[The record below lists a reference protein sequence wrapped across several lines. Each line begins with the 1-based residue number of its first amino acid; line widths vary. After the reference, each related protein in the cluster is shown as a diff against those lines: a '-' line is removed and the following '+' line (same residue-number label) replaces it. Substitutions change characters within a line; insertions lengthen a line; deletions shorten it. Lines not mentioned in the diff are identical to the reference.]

1 VKVRSDVP
9 QYRNSHTCRQLDSNP
24 FARIWNLVWKETIQ
38 FLRYRLLLIFVLA
51 FPVLNLISTAGSIGE
66 GIRHVP
72 TAVYDQD
79 LSPTSRRL
87 VAMLRNSRYFDP
99 DYHVNSQAELERLL
113 NKGTAKVGLVIPP
126 DFGAELKVEGQSA
139 TVQLLLDGTET
150 TTALL
155 AQAYLEETAYE
166 YVQRTLGQE
175 PAGGVMTIG
184 ELEQVEARPQAWFN
198 EDLRKEILDL
208 PDELADSLALLA
220 IFLPALLIARERERG
235 TLEQLFVTPMRP
247 IELIV
252 GKSLLAFSITYLGF
266 MGMLALNVFHFQI
279 PLHGSP
285 ALLMILTGYY
295 ILVEMGWGLLI
306 STITKTQGQSL
317 LGGYIVGVVEV
328 ILSGRVLPVEY
339 MPRVARVLSLL
350 MPSRHYTTIV
360 RGIMLKS
367 STLMDLWP
375 QVVILGVLGVLLYTL
390 AANRLRKG
398 LD

>member
-1 VKVRSDVP
+1 M
-9 QYRNSHTCRQLDSNP
+9 
-24 FARIWNLVWKETIQ
+24 FARIWNLVWKEAIQ
-38 FLRYRLLLIFVLA
+38 FWRYRLLLIFVLV
-51 FPVLNLISTAGSIGE
+51 FPVLNLMSAAGSIGE
-66 GIRHVP
+66 GIKHIP

-79 LSPTSRRL
+79 CSSASRRL
-87 VAMLRNSRYFDP
+87 VTMLRNSRYFDP
-99 DYHVNSQAELERLL
+99 DYHVNSRAELEQLL
-113 NKGTAKVGLVIPP
+113 KKGTAKVGLVIPR
-126 DFGAELKVEGQSA
+126 DFGTKLKVEGQGA
-139 TVQLLLDGTET
+139 TAQVLLDGTET

-175 PAGGVMTIG
+175 SAGGVMAIG
-184 ELEQVEARPQAWFN
+184 ELEQVEACPQAWFN

-208 PDELADSLALLA
+208 PDELADSLVLLA

-252 GKSLLAFSITYLGF
+252 GKSLLAFLVTYLGF
-266 MGMLALNVFHFQI
+266 LGMLALNVFHFQI

-306 STITKTQGQSL
+306 STIAKTQGQSL

-328 ILSGRVLPVEY
+328 ILSGRVLPAEY
-339 MPRVARVLSLL
+339 MPRAAQLVSIL
-350 MPSRHYTTIV
+350 MPNRHYTAIV

-367 STLMDLWP
+367 STLGDLWP
-375 QVVILGVLGVLLYTL
+375 QLVALGILGIILYAL
-390 AANRLRKG
+390 AANRLGKG